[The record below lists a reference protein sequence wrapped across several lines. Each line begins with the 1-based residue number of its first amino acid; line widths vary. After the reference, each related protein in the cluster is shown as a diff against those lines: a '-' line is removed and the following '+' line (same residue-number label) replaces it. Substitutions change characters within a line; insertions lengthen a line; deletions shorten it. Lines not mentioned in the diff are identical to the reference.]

1 MPYMTNPNRE
11 LVEDAALD
19 YSPYVNARRCF
30 VNDWLWFCDGK
41 RLEDSWSCHP
51 DSHFTSGYIAA
62 RDAPD
67 D

>member
-1 MPYMTNPNRE
+1 MTNPNRE
-11 LVEDAALD
+11 LAEDAALD
-19 YSPYVNARRCF
+19 YSLKASARHHF
-30 VNDWLWFCDGK
+30 VNGWLWFCDGK

-51 DSHFTSGYIAA
+51 NSHFWKGYIAA